1 MDLKIIFPGKIFPF
15 FRCPSE
21 IYIILTTIKAPK
33 ITHQR
38 LMKALSIMSMTEI
51 LYMPF
56 WKLKLMSRIPRK
68 TSAPPPATR
77 SVVPCVP
84 PVMFNTLPAI
94 NTTAR
99 MMSGTG
105 KECS

>member
-1 MDLKIIFPGKIFPF
+1 MIFPF
-15 FRCPSE
+15 SRYPRE
-21 IYIILTTIKAPK
+21 IYIILTTIAAPK
-33 ITHQR
+33 STHQR
-38 LMKALSIMSMTEI
+38 FMKALSIISRMEI

-56 WKLKLMSRIPRK
+56 WRLKLMSKIPRK

-84 PVMFNTLPAI
+84 PVMFDIPPASNTM
-94 NTTAR
+94 AR